1 MNAGMR
7 FANVSGG
14 YGGMTIVREIS
25 GEVPNGRCL
34 CMLGRN
40 GVGKSTFLKIL
51 SGHLRCRSGEISLGG
66 AVLNDLSPDR
76 RRRLGLSYA
85 MQERPVFDSLSVR
98 DNLTLMRASASL
110 ERYGPYFEA
119 FPVLERRLSQI
130 AGTLSGGERKILSF
144 VRAMAEEGAA
154 TLLDEPSEGV
164 QAENIDRMKRFILER
179 KANGGSFVVVEQ
191 HLRLAEAIADEF
203 LVMDQGRPALQG
215 RASEI
220 GRDRLVAHL
229 EV

>member
-1 MNAGMR
+1 MSAGMR

-25 GEVPNGRCL
+25 AEVPNGRCL
-34 CMLGRN
+34 CVLGRN
-40 GVGKSTFLKIL
+40 GVGKSTLLKIL
-51 SGHLRCRSGEISLGG
+51 SGHLKCRSGEISLGG
-66 AVLNDLSPDR
+66 VVLNDLSPDR

-98 DNLTLMRASASL
+98 DNLTLMRAPSSL
-110 ERYGPYFEA
+110 ERCEPYFEA
-119 FPVLERRLSQI
+119 FPVLERRLPQI

-144 VRAMAEEGAA
+144 ARAMTEEGAA

-164 QAENIDRMKRFILER
+164 QAENIERMKRFILAR
-179 KANGGSFVVVEQ
+179 KANGGSVVVVEQ

-203 LVMDQGRPALQG
+203 LVMDQGRPVLRGSAPD
-215 RASEI
+215 I
-220 GRDRLVAHL
+220 GRDQLMAHL

>member
-1 MNAGMR
+1 MK
-7 FANVSGG
+7 
-14 YGGMTIVREIS
+14 
-25 GEVPNGRCL
+25 L
-34 CMLGRN
+34 
-40 GVGKSTFLKIL
+40 L
-51 SGHLRCRSGEISLGG
+51 SGHLRCRSGEISLDGV
-66 AVLNDLSPDR
+66 VLNDLSPDR

-98 DNLTLMRASASL
+98 DNLTLMRAPSSL
-110 ERYGPYFEA
+110 QRCEPYFEA

-144 VRAMAEEGAA
+144 ARAMTEEGAA

-164 QAENIDRMKRFILER
+164 QSENIERMKRFILER
-179 KANGGSFVVVEQ
+179 KANGGSVMVVEQ

-203 LVMDQGRPALQG
+203 LVMNQGRPVLRGSAPD
-215 RASEI
+215 I
-220 GRDRLVAHL
+220 GRDRLLSHI

>member
-1 MNAGMR
+1 MSAGLR

-25 GEVPNGRCL
+25 GEVSNGGCL
-34 CMLGRN
+34 CILGRN

-66 AVLNDLSPDR
+66 IVLNDLSPDR

-110 ERYGPYFEA
+110 ERYRACFEA

-144 VRAMAEEGAA
+144 VRAMTEEGAV

-164 QAENIDRMKRFILER
+164 QAENIERMKRFILER
-179 KANGGSFVVVEQ
+179 KASGGSIVVVEQ
-191 HLRLAEAIADEF
+191 HLHLAEAIADEF
-203 LVMDQGRPALQG
+203 LVMDQGRSVLQG
-215 RASEI
+215 RAI
-220 GRDRLVAHL
+220 DRDRLLSHIAV
-229 EV
+229 

>member
-1 MNAGMR
+1 MR

-25 GEVPNGRCL
+25 AEVPNGRCL
-34 CMLGRN
+34 SVLGRN
-40 GVGKSTFLKIL
+40 GVGKSTLLKIL

-66 AVLNDLSPDR
+66 VVFNDLSPDR

-98 DNLTLMRASASL
+98 DNLTLMRAPPSL
-110 ERYGPYFEA
+110 ERCEPYFEA
-119 FPVLERRLSQI
+119 FPVLETRLSQI

-144 VRAMAEEGAA
+144 ARAMTEEGAA

-164 QAENIDRMKRFILER
+164 QAENIERMKRFILAR
-179 KANGGSFVVVEQ
+179 KAKGGVVVVVEQ

-203 LVMDQGRPALQG
+203 LVMDQGREVLRGGAP
-215 RASEI
+215 EI